1 MKILVKGK
9 VETVSLDRV
18 KPAHLEC
25 EPTTGTN
32 IQRTTPNKHR
42 ARRLPG
48 SLVGIHRV
56 HLDLVVRTLRRPTGR
71 VLKRKSPERYILW
84 KKMTALLKC
93 DKFIQISFFLVCIE
107 YY

>member
-1 MKILVKGK
+1 MKILMKGK

-25 EPTTGTN
+25 EPTTGRTYSALRQTN
-32 IQRTTPNKHR
+32 NR

-56 HLDLVVRTLRRPTGR
+56 HLDLVLRTLRRPTGR
-71 VLKRKSPERYILW
+71 VLKRQSRR
-84 KKMTALLKC
+84 
-93 DKFIQISFFLVCIE
+93 Q
-107 YY
+107 